1 MKINIFDYFDSKLDF
16 FFIIYIFDYDL
27 LLWYVN
33 FIEGFDVR
41 CILIMWIINVFFLN
55 NNEFIDIFVIVFC
68 YKDCLCI

>member
-27 LLWYVN
+27 LLCYVN

-41 CILIMWIINVFFLN
+41 CILIMWIINVFFLI

>member
-27 LLWYVN
+27 LLCYVN
-33 FIEGFDVR
+33 FIEGFGVR
-41 CILIMWIINVFFLN
+41 CILIIWIINVFFLN